1 MKLRDRFLKTKSDA
15 KIKRFGE
22 TSCLFSECISIKVFF
37 LENLRLK
44 SLWMSNADSLV
55 CSVHIESSW
64 RVTSVWGGSRC
75 PPPGPGNPVWGPAAG
90 GLTGSPPCSQ
100 SHSCTIPLIRSLFP
114 LWCLWP
120 LIESHMCQLSGSTR
134 YWHLPP
140 HPLATDTYWP
150 ENLGDKSCF
159 HQRHSLG
166 TGDSFTLYTPQLHSA
181 HLTSQSRI
189 YINPPLAPW

>member
-1 MKLRDRFLKTKSDA
+1 MQKSKGLGKLPVCFLNAFQLKFFSKE
-15 KIKRFGE
+15 FE
-22 TSCLFSECISIKVFF
+22 TE
-37 LENLRLK
+37 K
-44 SLWMSNADSLV
+44 SLNVERRLI
-55 CSVHIESSW
+55 SVYSVLCTHWVTSW

-75 PPPGPGNPVWGPAAG
+75 PPPGPDNPVWGPAAG

-100 SHSCTIPLIRSLFP
+100 SHSCTIPLIRSHFP

-120 LIESHMCQLSGSTR
+120 LIESHMCQLSGSPR

-166 TGDSFTLYTPQLHSA
+166 TGDSLTLYTPQLHSA
-181 HLTSQSRI
+181 HLTSQSRVC
-189 YINPPLAPW
+189 INPQLALW